1 MGLGER
7 ALENLALTRMP
18 GEARVAGGPGRFAC
32 AACGS
37 AGLFEVAD
45 LGVQPLANSY
55 VAAERYFDAEPCL
68 PLVTYWCE
76 RCHLMQAPSIAR
88 PEQLFGDY
96 LYFSSFSDSWLAHC
110 KAYVSMAIER
120 FSLGRAHHVVE
131 LASNDGYLL
140 QYFVERGVP
149 VLGIEPAANVAKV
162 AVERGVP
169 TVCDFFG
176 QRLAGEL
183 ARSGRSADLVV
194 ANNVLAHV
202 PDINDFVAGVR
213 LVLKPEGAATFEFP
227 SLLNLLSELQFDTI
241 YHEHFSYLSLS
252 FVSALFAKHGLR
264 VFDVESLPT
273 HGGSLRVYACHA
285 GSSRKLADAVAAQL
299 GREASYGLDRSAPYR
314 TFRDDTLKLK
324 RAVLQFLIGL
334 KEQGKHVAAY
344 GAAAKGNTLLNYCGI
359 RRDLIDFVVDRNV
372 HKQGHFL
379 PGSRLP
385 ILAPEAIAERKPDYL
400 VILPWNLAAEI
411 KAQMA
416 GIRAWG
422 GRFVTFVPRVAVD

>member
-1 MGLGER
+1 MED
-7 ALENLALTRMP
+7 LALTQPFASSPVDQARMQ
-18 GEARVAGGPGRFAC
+18 FAC

-37 AGLFEVAD
+37 ARLVEVAD

-55 VAAERYFDAEPCL
+55 IAAGRYFDAELCL

-76 RCHLMQAPSIAR
+76 GCHLMQAPSIAR
-88 PEQLFGDY
+88 PAQLFGDY
-96 LYFSSFSDSWLAHC
+96 LYFSSFSESWLAHC

-120 FSLGRAHHVVE
+120 FSLGKKQHVLE

-149 VLGIEPAANVAKV
+149 VTGIEPAANIAKV

-169 TVCDFFG
+169 TVCEFFG
-176 QRLAGEL
+176 QQFAGEL
-183 ARSGRSADLVV
+183 ARGGRAADLVV

-202 PDINDFVAGVR
+202 PDINDFVAGVQ
-213 LVLKPEGAATFEFP
+213 LVLKPEGVATFEFP

-252 FVSALFAKHGLR
+252 FVEAFFVRHRLR
-264 VFDVESLPT
+264 VFDVESIPT

-285 GSSRKLADAVAAQL
+285 GSKRQTAAAVGVQMERESRH
-299 GREASYGLDRSAPYR
+299 GLDQAATYEVFWEETKR
-314 TFRDDTLKLK
+314 LK
-324 RAVLQFLIGL
+324 RAVLQFLIDL
-334 KEQGKHVAAY
+334 KERGKRVAAY

-385 ILAPEAIAERKPDYL
+385 ILPPEAVTEHKPDYL

-416 GIRAWG
+416 GVRAWG
-422 GRFVTFVPRVAVD
+422 GKFVSFVPRVTVD